1 MWRKRKGWKKR
12 EAAKSKP
19 SLGRLL
25 LDSCLQLLWVPEV
38 WIFWTYGKCYYFHY
52 KFIMLTVI
60 RSVTHLSLEDTS
72 QSRWQFQGIRS
83 IHFCLEE
90 LLKTLHQNSMKM
102 NTFFYLFS
110 KWECHYIA
118 QAVLELEIFLPYP
131 LGCWVTA
138 MQFRAQLKIY
148 HSTCSLLGKA
158 LHLLAQGR
166 DVYCHFPVKTL
177 QL

>member
-1 MWRKRKGWKKR
+1 MLVVLGT
-12 EAAKSKP
+12 EARVSNR
-19 SLGRLL
+19 LGKAPTH
-25 LDSCLQLLWVPEV
+25 WAVAPV
-38 WIFWTYGKCYYFHY
+38 VVHY
-52 KFIMLTVI
+52 L
-60 RSVTHLSLEDTS
+60 
-72 QSRWQFQGIRS
+72 
-83 IHFCLEE
+83 
-90 LLKTLHQNSMKM
+90 
-102 NTFFYLFS
+102 
-110 KWECHYIA
+110 A